1 MNERISGNVVSL
13 DAVRERRRYIALALS
28 NDSYRQTKASFA
40 LSDYELDDD
49 DAERIGRVLA
59 GVMTHEQAIAEIVRM
74 HVAGTAIQP

>member
-1 MNERISGNVVSL
+1 MNQTISGNVVSL

-28 NDSYRQTKASFA
+28 NEGYRQTRASFA

-49 DAERIGRVLA
+49 DAERAGRVLA

-74 HVAGTAIQP
+74 HAVGMAGQP